1 MRLMAADH
9 SASDTEPGSEPSTAY
24 DVEVVSAAGRQSL
37 PDRLAV
43 EEPLEIRWREAGDD
57 GDGEPLAITMR
68 TPGRDELLVRGWLY
82 AEGLIEAESEIS
94 VSRPPGEG
102 GQPEPHIVIAE
113 LDSEVAEDARG
124 LVRRMF
130 VNSSCGFCGKPGL
143 EGLKLPRTPRLGSG
157 PEVSEQVIHKLP
169 QALEASQPT
178 FQRTGG
184 LHAAALFSPQGT
196 LLAVEEDVGRH
207 NAVDKLIGRGLA
219 EGLLPGGDHLVLV
232 SGRGG
237 YELVQKCLVTDI
249 AFMAAVSAP
258 SSGAVALARRH
269 GMTLVGFVRGERF
282 NVYSGGSRVVSRES

>member
-1 MRLMAADH
+1 MDLMAADH
-9 SASDTEPGSEPSTAY
+9 ISSDDEPGFESSLSY
-24 DVEVVSAAGRQSL
+24 DVEVVSTAGRQTL

-43 EEPLEIRWREAGDD
+43 EEPLEIRWRAEGAE

-68 TPGRDELLVRGWLY
+68 TPGRDEQLVRGWLF
-82 AEGLIEAESEIS
+82 AEGLIEADTSIEIC
-94 VSRPPGEG
+94 RPAGED

-113 LDSEVAEDARG
+113 LDSDVAEDARG

-143 EGLKLPRTPRLGSG
+143 EGLKLPRSPRLRSG
-157 PEVSEQVIHKLP
+157 PRVSESVIHGLP
-169 QALEASQPT
+169 AVLEKAQPT

-184 LHAAALFSPQGT
+184 LHAAALFDPQGR
-196 LLAVEEDVGRH
+196 LLGVEEDIGRH
-207 NAVDKLIGRGLA
+207 NAVDKLIGWGLTR
-219 EGLLPGGDHLVLV
+219 GLLPGGDHLVLV

-258 SSGAVALARRH
+258 SSGAVALARRY

-282 NVYSGGSRVVSRES
+282 NVYSGGGRVVGA